1 MRLVFAA
8 LAVIGLAACSAP
20 QGLAPGLTA
29 RMDTAGAQ
37 LNKAEAINIINQY
50 RATRGAAPLTL
61 NASLDA
67 NADSLASQYASSS
80 NRPSKPASAS
90 AIRFSAGYANFADT
104 FSGWRGSAAD
114 ANDLADPAHKTAG
127 IGVAYSPTSAYGI
140 YWVLLMDDGAQMA
153 MAQ

>member
-8 LAVIGLAACSAP
+8 IAIVGLAACSTP
-20 QGLAPGLTA
+20 TGLAPGLTA

-37 LNKAEAINIINQY
+37 LDKAEALNIINQY

-61 NASLDA
+61 DASLDA
-67 NADSLASQYASSS
+67 DADNLASQYASSG

-90 AIRFSAGYANFADT
+90 AIRFSAGYSNFAET

-114 ANDLADPAHKTAG
+114 ANDLANPAYRNAG
-127 IGVAYSPTSAYGI
+127 LGVAYSPSSAYGI
-140 YWVLLMDDGAQMA
+140 YWVLLLDGGAQTA
-153 MAQ
+153 VAQ